1 VRALAT
7 AGYQTISAAVGTDAE
22 RLAEEA

>member
-1 VRALAT
+1 LAT